1 MTRYRLEGQRLRES
15 EITLDASVRKAE
27 WELQK
32 AKWDLEK
39 EMHKTSLATNMI
51 EKLGGVDGCEEA
63 VESS

>member
-1 MTRYRLEGQRLRES
+1 MARYRLEGQRLRES

-32 AKWDLEK
+32 AEWELEK
-39 EMHKTSLATNMI
+39 EKHKTSLATNMI
-51 EKLGGVDGCEEA
+51 EKLGGVDGYEEA